1 MFSLSGRKPILFGT
15 SLLELYLS
23 ESKAGI
29 MSIWRDDP
37 MLSFSFFKRVS
48 EGREHGSDFVPV
60 NNSHLNS
67 HTKHI

>member
-15 SLLELYLS
+15 EHIELHLS

-37 MLSFSFFKRVS
+37 TLSFSVFKRVS
-48 EGREHGSDFVPV
+48 EGREHGSEFVPV
-60 NNSHLNS
+60 N
-67 HTKHI
+67 KR